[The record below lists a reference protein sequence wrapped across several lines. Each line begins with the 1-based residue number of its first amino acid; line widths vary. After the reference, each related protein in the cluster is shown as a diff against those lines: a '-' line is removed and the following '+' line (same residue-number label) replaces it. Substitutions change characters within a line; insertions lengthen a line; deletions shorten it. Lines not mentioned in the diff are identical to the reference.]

1 MENKFN
7 INNISVVV
15 PSYNNLEYLKSLY
28 KSVRQISSEIEL
40 IMFSDGSTDGTKE
53 WLEQLNDS
61 NSIIKCYNERKGHT
75 LLYDEGFLLATK
87 KIIGILHADMIVNK
101 NFFNSIIKHITAN
114 NIVCG
119 TCIEPPLHPPG
130 GEKHILDLGMY
141 PNEFDENKFNSFCN
155 DKDINQISEGI
166 FAPWFLLKDDYISKI
181 GKHDIRYAPYGYE
194 DSDLFTRMAL
204 ANFNFIQSR
213 DAFVYHFTQRGHKW
227 TKGVGIENID
237 YQYQMG
243 KTRKEYIRKF
253 GSDPKFDFNHKP
265 TPLPKYNVAYVVK
278 HINLQVIGVFEPWC
292 DRIYIEDE
300 MGVLQAAYYETEQKN
315 TSYDLKK
322 RVLTIGYNDPMA
334 ENDIVVEFDYLKFS
348 PEAWEILQQLPNIIK
363 ESGEVGTFELD
374 IFKITINSMTEYQ
387 NDLIYLKNN

>member
-61 NSIIKCYNERKGHT
+61 NSIIRCYNERKGHT
-75 LLYDEGFLLATK
+75 LLYDEGFLLSTK
-87 KIIGILHADMIVNK
+87 EIIGILHADMIVNE
-101 NFFNSIIKHITAN
+101 NFFNSIVKYIAPN

-119 TCIEPPLHPPG
+119 TCVEPPLHPPG

-141 PNEFDENKFNSFCN
+141 PNEFNENKFNIFCN
-155 DKDINQISEGI
+155 NKDIDQTSEGI
-166 FAPWFLLKDDYISKI
+166 FAPWFLLKDEYISKI
-181 GKHDIRYAPYGYE
+181 GKHDIIYAPYGYE

-227 TKGVGIENID
+227 TEGVGIENTD
-237 YQYQMG
+237 YQYQMN

-265 TPLPKYNVAYVVK
+265 TPSPKYNIAFIIENCNSNVLEA
-278 HINLQVIGVFEPWC
+278 LEPWC
-292 DRIYIEDE
+292 DRIYIDDE
-300 MGVLQAAYYETEQKN
+300 MGVLFAAYYETEHKN

-322 RVLTIGYNDPMA
+322 RILNTKYNDPQG
-334 ENDIVVEFDYLKFS
+334 ENDIVVEFNARLLNNETF
-348 PEAWEILQQLPNIIK
+348 QLLTQLSNIIHDN
-363 ESGEVGTFELD
+363 GEVGEFELD
-374 IFKITINSMTEYQ
+374 IFKITINSMNEYQ
-387 NDLIYLKNN
+387 KDLITLPIN